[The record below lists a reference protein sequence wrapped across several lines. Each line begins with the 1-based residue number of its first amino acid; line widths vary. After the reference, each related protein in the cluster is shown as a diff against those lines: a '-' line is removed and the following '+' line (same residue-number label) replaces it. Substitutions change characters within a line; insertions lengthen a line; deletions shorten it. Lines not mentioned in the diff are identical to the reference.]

1 MPLILDRITEPGQLK
16 GLSLRDLEVLAS
28 ELRTRII
35 ETCAA
40 NGGHLAPSLGVV
52 ELTIALHRVFDSPSD
67 KIVWDVGHQA
77 YAHKL
82 LTGRNAAFG
91 TLRKMGGLS
100 GFPKRAESPHDC
112 FDVGHSSTSISAALG
127 LAVARDLKGARN
139 KVLAVIGDGSMT
151 GGIAFEGLNHAGELN
166 KDLVVI
172 LNDNEMSISENVG
185 ALSNLL
191 SRTITS
197 EFVHKAKKD
206 LEAFLESMPR
216 FGQSA
221 LKIAKRAEESL
232 KGLFTPGML
241 FEAFGFEYIGPIDGH
256 NIPLLLET
264 LENVKRFDDAV
275 LIHVL
280 TKKGKGYP
288 AAEATPSLFHGVG
301 PFDAETGKVLK
312 GKGGAASYTA
322 IFGQTIKRLALENE
336 KIVAV
341 TAAMPD
347 GTGLSPFARE
357 FPERFFDVGIAEQH
371 AVTFAAGLAAE
382 GFRPVVAL
390 YSSFLQRGFDQL
402 CHDVCLQDLP
412 VLFAIDRAGVVGSD
426 GPTHHGVFDLSYL
439 RQLPGLT
446 VMAPK
451 DENELQHMLV
461 TALSLDGPSAVRYP
475 RGNGLGVPIDQ
486 ILAPLPVGKGELLRK
501 GKDGALIAIGTM
513 VQPALEAA
521 ALLAS
526 EGVELSVMNARF
538 VKPLDVELILALAG
552 TGMLVTLEENALQG
566 GFGTAVLELLEEN
579 DVTGVCVTRLG
590 FPDSFVEQGEQA
602 ELKAAYGLD
611 VDGIVRSIRKARG
624 SDRVDGDQPEAIA
637 SGDADG
643 READAGDADGRDAA
657 DTPAFPP
664 SP

>member
-1 MPLILDRITEPGQLK
+1 MPSILDGITEPRQLK
-16 GLSLRDLEVLAS
+16 ALSLWELEALAS
-28 ELRTRII
+28 ELRARII

-52 ELTIALHRVFDSPSD
+52 ELTIALHRVFDSPLD

-82 LTGRNAAFG
+82 LTGRNESFG
-91 TLRKMGGLS
+91 TLRTMGGIS
-100 GFPKRAESPHDC
+100 GFPKRAESRHDC

-127 LAVARDLKGARN
+127 MAVARDLKGRRN

-151 GGIAFEGLNHAGELN
+151 GGIAFEALNHAGELN

-197 EFVHKAKKD
+197 EFVHRSKKE
-206 LEAFLESMPR
+206 LEAFLESLPM
-216 FGQSA
+216 FGKSV

-232 KGLFTPGML
+232 KVLFTPGML

-256 NIPLLLET
+256 DIPKLLET

-288 AAEATPSLFHGVG
+288 AAEANPSLFHGVG
-301 PFDAETGKVLK
+301 PFDAVTGKVHK
-312 GKGGAASYTA
+312 GKGGAASYTGV
-322 IFGQTIKRLALENE
+322 FGETIKRLAHENE

-347 GTGLSPFARE
+347 GTGLTPFARE
-357 FPERFFDVGIAEQH
+357 FPERFYDVGIAEQH

-390 YSSFLQRGFDQL
+390 YSSFLQRGFDQI

-439 RQLPGLT
+439 RQLPGLA

-475 RGNGLGVPIDQ
+475 RGNGLGVPMDQ
-486 ILAPLPVGKGELLRK
+486 LLAPLPLGKGELLRE
-501 GKDGALIAIGTM
+501 GKDGAIVAVGTM
-513 VQPALEAA
+513 VQPALQAAA
-521 ALLAS
+521 ALAL
-526 EGVELSVMNARF
+526 EGIELSVMNARF
-538 VKPLDVELILALAG
+538 VKPLDREMILDLALSRF
-552 TGMLVTLEENALQG
+552 LVTLEENVLQG
-566 GFGTAVLELLEEN
+566 GFGTAVLELLEESE
-579 DVTGVCVTRLG
+579 VTGVRVLRLG
-590 FPDSFVEQGEQA
+590 FPDAFIEQGEQP

-611 VDGIVRSIRKARG
+611 AAGIAGSIRQALG
-624 SDRVDGDQPEAIA
+624 QGGDRCAAPPAGMNSTGPADPASPPGQP
-637 SGDADG
+637 
-643 READAGDADGRDAA
+643 
-657 DTPAFPP
+657 
-664 SP
+664 